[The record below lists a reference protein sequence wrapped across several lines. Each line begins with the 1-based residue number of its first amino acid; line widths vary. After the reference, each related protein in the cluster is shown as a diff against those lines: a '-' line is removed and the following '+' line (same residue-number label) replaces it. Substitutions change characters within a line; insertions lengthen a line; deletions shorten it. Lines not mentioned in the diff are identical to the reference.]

1 MLSSYGYDIRDR
13 YPGTACFPND
23 RKEFAVSVSNSS
35 RTARSLEGR
44 TLLLV
49 EDCPDQVR
57 LYLSFL
63 QLAGANVT
71 LECNGQSAV
80 DAVRKSPTHFEA
92 VVMDFLMP
100 KLDGLGATRQLRELG
115 YGGAIIAL
123 TAYGTDEL
131 KLAWFRAGCDDY
143 LEKPVKKATIIAAIL
158 RHTMAVVE
166 EV

>member
-1 MLSSYGYDIRDR
+1 
-13 YPGTACFPND
+13 
-23 RKEFAVSVSNSS
+23 
-35 RTARSLEGR
+35 
-44 TLLLV
+44 
-49 EDCPDQVR
+49 
-57 LYLSFL
+57 
-63 QLAGANVT
+63 
-71 LECNGQSAV
+71 
-80 DAVRKSPTHFEA
+80 
-92 VVMDFLMP
+92 MDFLMP